1 MSGEVRAKLAQ
12 TDHKMKKDYEKRRIL
27 EEKGVPHY
35 FEAGDSVLL
44 DSEGL
49 AKWCH
54 GLWGHM
60 PL

>member
-27 EEKGVPHY
+27 EEMGVPHY

-44 DSEGL
+44 R
-49 AKWCH
+49 
-54 GLWGHM
+54 
-60 PL
+60 